1 MSETIRIFD
10 PAMCCPTGVCGP
22 GVDPDLARFAAD
34 LDWLRGQG
42 VTVERYN
49 LAQQPGAFAG
59 SAPVKAALEA
69 RGTECLPLLLIEE
82 RVAAEGVYPTRE
94 ALAAMAGV
102 VVRAPAEPAKRPCCP
117 PKATSPDG
125 KSGSGCC

>member
-1 MSETIRIFD
+1 MSETIRIYD

-34 LDWLRGQG
+34 LEWLRGQG
-42 VTVERYN
+42 VSVERYN
-49 LAQQPGAFAG
+49 LAQQPGAFAE

-69 RGTECLPLLLIEE
+69 RGTACLPLLLIGD

-102 VVRAPAEPAKRPCCP
+102 VVRAADPAKRACCA
-117 PKATSPDG
+117 K
-125 KSGSGCC
+125 SGCC